1 MFYVLA
7 KMKGNL
13 LVIVHFKHISNR
25 PKVCTAK
32 VKILI
37 YDCKGTLQFAAYLLD
52 APSYLNWNHKLQKG
66 QVLYDTTVVNYGSS
80 SVIHD
85 CNIVYRPQDVF

>member
-13 LVIVHFKHISNR
+13 LVIAHFKHISNIR

-37 YDCKGTLQFAAYLLD
+37 YDCKGTLQIAAYLLD
-52 APSYLNWNHKLQKG
+52 APSYL
-66 QVLYDTTVVNYGSS
+66 S
-80 SVIHD
+80 
-85 CNIVYRPQDVF
+85 